1 MVVKLKLLGMG
12 LVLLAAAVL
21 AFLRGLPWHYLACAA
36 LGLSWVG
43 DAMLAHY
50 PPVAKGVPDPFL
62 AGMASFSLAQV
73 AYISALWMSLV
84 AMPQRHMQTPGT
96 VLGLHVIGGALPVY
110 LLAATLFWVLFL
122 LRARQPAAVKGAALV
137 YALLVSAMAAFAL
150 SAAFTGVWFVWQ
162 LPLGGLLF
170 LVSDGLIAAHV
181 IRGVVADERRYD
193 AMVWATYAPAQLLML
208 WGIWRLY

>member
-122 LRARQPAAVKGAALV
+122 LRARQPAAVKGAGAGLCTAGVRHGRVRPVGGVYRRLVRLAASAGRPAVSGVRRADCGACISRRRRGRKAL
-137 YALLVSAMAAFAL
+137 
-150 SAAFTGVWFVWQ
+150 
-162 LPLGGLLF
+162 
-170 LVSDGLIAAHV
+170 
-181 IRGVVADERRYD
+181 
-193 AMVWATYAPAQLLML
+193 
-208 WGIWRLY
+208 